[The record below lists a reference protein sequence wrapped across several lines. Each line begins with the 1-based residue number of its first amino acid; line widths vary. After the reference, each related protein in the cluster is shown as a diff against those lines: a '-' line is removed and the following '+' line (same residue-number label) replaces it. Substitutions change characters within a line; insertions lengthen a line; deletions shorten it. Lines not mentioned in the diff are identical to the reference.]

1 MAERTTSSR
10 RVVLA
15 VVLDVVAVLVFVV
28 IGRSSHG
35 EALGIPGLLTTFW
48 PFLVGL
54 AIGWAA
60 AQAWKHPFRL
70 PLPGVPIWLITV
82 IGGMLF
88 RVLSGQ
94 GTAPS
99 FIAVATIA
107 LGILL
112 IGWRVVAGLVARRR
126 TRAGLT

>member
-10 RVVLA
+10 RVVWA
-15 VVLDVVAVLVFVV
+15 AVLDVVAVLVFVV
-28 IGRSSHG
+28 IGRGSHG
-35 EALGIPGLLTTFW
+35 EALGIPGLLVTFW

-60 AQAWKHPFRL
+60 SQAWKHPFRL

-82 IGGMLF
+82 IGGMLC
-88 RVLSGQ
+88 RALAGQ
-94 GTAPS
+94 GTAAS
-99 FIAVATIA
+99 FVAVATIA

-112 IGWRVVAGLVARRR
+112 IGWRAVAALIVRRR
-126 TRAGLT
+126 VRA

>member
-1 MAERTTSSR
+1 MAEQTPSSR
-10 RVVLA
+10 RVVWA
-15 VVLDVVAVLVFVV
+15 IVLDVIAVLVFVV

-35 EALGIPGLLTTFW
+35 EALGIGGLLQTLW
-48 PFLVGL
+48 PFLLGL
-54 AIGWAA
+54 GIGWAA
-60 AQAWKHPFRL
+60 AQAWKHPLRL

-94 GTAPS
+94 GTAAS
-99 FIAVATIA
+99 FVVVATIA

-112 IGWRVVAGLVARRR
+112 IGWRAVAGLLVRRR
-126 TRAGLT
+126 VRA

>member
-1 MAERTTSSR
+1 MPERRSSSR
-10 RVVLA
+10 RVVWA
-15 VVLDVVAVLVFVV
+15 IVCDVVAVVVFVV
-28 IGRSSHG
+28 IGRGSHG
-35 EALGIPGLLTTFW
+35 EALGVLGLLSTLW

-54 AIGWAA
+54 GIGWAA

-94 GTAPS
+94 GTAAS
-99 FIAVATIA
+99 FVAVATIA

-112 IGWRVVAGLVARRR
+112 IGWRVVAALAGRRR
-126 TRAGLT
+126 ARA

>member
-1 MAERTTSSR
+1 MAERNRSSR
-10 RVVLA
+10 RLVWA
-15 VVLDVVAVLVFVV
+15 IAADVVAVLVFVV

-35 EALGIPGLLTTFW
+35 EALGIGGLLQTLW
-48 PFLVGL
+48 PFLLGL
-54 AIGWAA
+54 GIGWAA
-60 AQAWKHPFRL
+60 AQAWKHPLRL

-94 GTAPS
+94 GTAAS
-99 FIAVATIA
+99 FVVVATIA

-112 IGWRVVAGLVARRR
+112 IGWRAIAGLVVRRR
-126 TRAGLT
+126 VRA